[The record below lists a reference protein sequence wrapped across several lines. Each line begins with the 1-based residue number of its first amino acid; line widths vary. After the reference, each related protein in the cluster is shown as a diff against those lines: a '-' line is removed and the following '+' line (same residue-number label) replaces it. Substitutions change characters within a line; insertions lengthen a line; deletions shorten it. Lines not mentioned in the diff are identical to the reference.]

1 MHFWDQSFSVEG
13 YKYGTKPNA
22 FLAWQAP
29 RLRPGSRVLVPGDG
43 EGRNGVWLAQM
54 AHRVT
59 SMDGSAVGLEKAR
72 ALAAQRRVPIETV
85 HADLADWAPEPGVYD
100 AVVLTFVH
108 LPPAIRAAAHRR
120 LAQGLRPGGLML
132 LEAFHPLQLN
142 HHSGGPRD
150 ETLLYTPDLLRED
163 LADLFE
169 EVLGWQGEVTLD
181 EGPGHQGKAHVTRWI
196 GRKR

>member
-108 LPPAIRAAAHRR
+108 LPPAIRADAHRR

-150 ETLLYTPDLLRED
+150 ETLLYTLDLLRED